1 MERETERKLAAHA
14 VELGRRADPAVL
26 PELIGLLDAPSSE
39 VRRLVA
45 SAIGKLAGL
54 ADAGVAVAALTR
66 TLRDKHPQ
74 VRQYAVKAL
83 KAYGTASESA
93 LTDLRDLAANDTE
106 KAYNRRDAAAA
117 VETIEEALRL
127 QAAGE
132 THVCQRCGAAVA
144 PDEFARSMKMFQ
156 RIFCDHCFD
165 ETYIK
170 RRNFDT
176 RVEVQKTIRT
186 TDGTFVQSDGERRI
200 AEWLAAHGIAY
211 RYDDRLRIIEGRQ
224 IRPDFY
230 LPEYDVYIEYWG
242 MDTLD
247 YKIGMLIKQQMYQ
260 HAGKRLISL
269 YPRDKPN
276 LDAILSE
283 KLLRIRPTDS
293 ASAPSTS
300 GVGVATRSKPDNL
313 TQKGTQ
319 T

>member
-14 VELGRRADPAVL
+14 VELGVPCRSRCPAGVDRSAGHAVVRCGGWRPRR
-26 PELIGLLDAPSSE
+26 
-39 VRRLVA
+39 
-45 SAIGKLAGL
+45 SALAGL
-54 ADAGVAVAALTR
+54 ADAGAAVAALTR
-66 TLRDKHPQ
+66 TLRDRHPQ
-74 VRQYAVKAL
+74 VRQYAVKAR

-165 ETYIK
+165 ETYIR

-176 RVEVQKTIRT
+176 AWKSKRRSARQTAHSCSRMVSGASRSGSPLTASPTATTTACGSSRV
-186 TDGTFVQSDGERRI
+186 
-200 AEWLAAHGIAY
+200 
-211 RYDDRLRIIEGRQ
+211 GRSGLT
-224 IRPDFY
+224 FY

-247 YKIGMLIKQQMYQ
+247 YKIVHAHQQQMYQ

-269 YPRDKPN
+269 YPQDKPN

>member
-1 MERETERKLAAHA
+1 MERETERRLAAHA
-14 VELGRRADPAVL
+14 VELGRSADPAVL
-26 PELIGLLDAPSSE
+26 PELTELLDTPSAE
-39 VRRLVA
+39 VRRLAA

-54 ADAGVAVAALTR
+54 ADAATAVSALTL
-66 TLRDKHPQ
+66 TLRDSHPQ

-83 KAYGTASESA
+83 KAYGTAAASA
-93 LTDLRDLAANDTE
+93 LDDLRDIAANNTE
-106 KAYNRRDAAAA
+106 KEYNRRDAAAA

-127 QAAGE
+127 QASGE
-132 THVCQRCGAAVA
+132 THTCQRCGAAVA

-165 ETYIK
+165 VTYIK
-170 RRNFDT
+170 RRNFET

-186 TDGTFVQSDGERRI
+186 TDGTLVQSDGERSI
-200 AEWLAAHGIAY
+200 AEWLAARQIAY
-211 RYDDRLRIIEGRQ
+211 RYDDRLRIVEGRQ

-269 YPRDKPN
+269 YPRDKPDF
-276 LDAILSE
+276 DAILSE
-283 KLLRIRPTDS
+283 KLLRILPTDS
-293 ASAPSTS
+293 ASATSTS
-300 GVGVATRSKPDNL
+300 GVSGATRSESDTL
-313 TQKGTQ
+313 TQKGNYT
-319 T
+319 

>member
-14 VELGRRADPAVL
+14 VELGCRADPAVL
-26 PELIGLLDAPSSE
+26 PELIVLLDTPSSE

-54 ADAGVAVAALTR
+54 ADAGAAVAALTR
-66 TLRDKHPQ
+66 TLRDRHPQ

-93 LTDLRDLAANDTE
+93 LADLRDIAAN
-106 KAYNRRDAAAA
+106 
-117 VETIEEALRL
+117 ET
-127 QAAGE
+127 
-132 THVCQRCGAAVA
+132 VV
-144 PDEFARSMKMFQ
+144 
-156 RIFCDHCFD
+156 
-165 ETYIK
+165 
-170 RRNFDT
+170 
-176 RVEVQKTIRT
+176 
-186 TDGTFVQSDGERRI
+186 
-200 AEWLAAHGIAY
+200 
-211 RYDDRLRIIEGRQ
+211 
-224 IRPDFY
+224 
-230 LPEYDVYIEYWG
+230 

-269 YPRDKPN
+269 YPQDKPN

-283 KLLRIRPTDS
+283 KLLRIRPIDS
-293 ASAPSTS
+293 ASAPSTL
-300 GVGVATRSKPDNL
+300 GLGAATRSKSDNL